1 MAAPD
6 HSGEHTRDYWFDLP
20 PERIADRPAA
30 RRDAARLMHLPLD
43 GGAPTHHAFA
53 DLPTLL
59 SPGDLLVL
67 NDTRVFPARIGA
79 TKPDTG
85 GRIELLLVEPLE
97 GGAWKAMVKGRLR
110 PGTAIRLDGGLD
122 GTALDDLG
130 DGFWRCR
137 FGGDAATH
145 LEAHGALPLP
155 PYIKR
160 PPDRADRDT
169 YQTVFARET
178 GSVAAPTS
186 GLHFTPELFRALAE
200 RGIRHAFVTLHVGP
214 GTFLPVRAER
224 LDDHVMHAERYH
236 VPADTVAAIARARAA
251 GGRVIAC
258 GTTVTRTL
266 ESAAGADGAVAA
278 GAGSSVLFIRP
289 GYRFQVV
296 DGLITNFHLPGS
308 TLLMLVAALAGR
320 GRVLAAYAE
329 AVAAGYR
336 FFSYGDAMLLDR
348 AGPARPPLSGER
360 A

>member
-1 MAAPD
+1 MTARD
-6 HSGEHTRDYWFDLP
+6 DMGERTGDYWFDLP
-20 PERIADRPAA
+20 PERIADRPAE
-30 RRDAARLMHLPLD
+30 RRDASRLMRLPLN
-43 GGAPTHHAFA
+43 GGAPSHHAFS
-53 DLPTLL
+53 DLPKLL
-59 SPGDLLVL
+59 QPGDLLVL

-79 TKPDTG
+79 TKRDTG
-85 GRIELLLVEPLE
+85 GRVELLLVEPLAD
-97 GGAWKAMVKGRLR
+97 GAWKAMVKGRLR
-110 PGTAIRLDGGLD
+110 PGAAIVLDGGL
-122 GTALDDLG
+122 GGAVSDDLG
-130 DGFWRCR
+130 DGFWAVRL
-137 FGGDAATH
+137 DDDPIAH

-155 PYIKR
+155 PYIR
-160 PPDRADRDT
+160 RQPDRADLDT

-186 GLHFTPELFRALAE
+186 GLHFTPEIFAALDA
-200 RGIRHAFVTLHVGP
+200 RGVSRAFVTLHVGP

-236 VPADTVAAIARARAA
+236 VPEETAQAVAAARDR

-266 ESAAGADGAVAA
+266 ESAADAHGNVTA
-278 GAGSSVLFIRP
+278 GPGSSTLFIRA
-289 GYRFQVV
+289 GYRFRVV

-320 GRVLAAYAE
+320 ERVLAAYAE

-348 AGPARPPLSGER
+348 PR
-360 A
+360 